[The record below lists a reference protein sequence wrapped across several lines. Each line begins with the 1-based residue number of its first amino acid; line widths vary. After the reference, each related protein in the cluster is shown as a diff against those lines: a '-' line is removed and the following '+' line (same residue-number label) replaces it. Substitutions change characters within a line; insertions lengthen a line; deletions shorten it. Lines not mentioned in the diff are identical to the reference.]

1 MLIVPD
7 FVANAGGVI
16 SSYAE
21 YRGYSPKKMFETV
34 EKKIKKITQLVLEK
48 SIKENKNPRL
58 IALEI
63 ARAKVEAQMELKMPN
78 KQGLKLLSKSLTNV
92 TLKLY
97 P

>member
-1 MLIVPD
+1 
-7 FVANAGGVI
+7 
-16 SSYAE
+16 
-21 YRGYSPKKMFETV
+21 MFETV